1 MIGATAHDDDDSA
14 PGMALTLSRTKVD
27 PGKAT
32 IDFFNAGGDEHDLW
46 LKRKGAQDAQ
56 AHTGNLG
63 SGEQD
68 ELKLKLRKDSKYVLW
83 CAIADH
89 RDQGM
94 EATLK
99 VRKG

>member
-1 MIGATAHDDDDSA
+1 
-14 PGMALTLSRTKVD
+14 V
-27 PGKAT
+27 
-32 IDFFNAGGDEHDLW
+32 
-46 LKRKGAQDAQ
+46 KRKGAQNAQ
-56 AHTGNLG
+56 AQTGNVG

-68 ELKLKLRKDSKYVLW
+68 ELKLTLRKDSKYVLW
-83 CAIADH
+83 CSIADH